1 MRAYHPR
8 VQVFNTLGRRK
19 EELIPRRDGE
29 IGIYACGATV
39 QSAPHLGH
47 GRMAVVFDVIRR
59 YLEWR
64 GFRVTFV
71 TNITDIEDKIIA
83 QANRRGITPAE
94 VAEEATAQF
103 LDGYRRLG
111 VRDPDHMPRATDHV
125 ASMIDLV
132 ARLVAAGHAYA
143 ADGDV
148 YFAVRSFPDYGK
160 LSGRN
165 LDDLLA
171 GARVEPGEQKRD
183 PLDFAL
189 WKAAKPGEPSWPS
202 PWGPGRPG
210 WHIECS
216 VMAARY
222 LGSGFDIHG
231 GGQDLIFPHHEN
243 EIAQSEAV
251 DGALF
256 ARYWLHNGLLNLS
269 GEKMAKSTGL
279 VVGLLDA
286 LERYPAVAVRLFY
299 LRSRYREP
307 FDFTEEGIED
317 AIAQLDRLW
326 AFRRRAGDPTG
337 SEPDPGTLTGFRE
350 AMDDDFNTAGALGVL
365 FEAVRAGNRRLDAG
379 EDAAAIAAAYD
390 EVVAVLGIAEPAAG
404 LGDLGEELVALG
416 DRFGVPAGDGPE
428 PVLEGLIA
436 RREAARSARDW
447 ATADAIRDAL
457 EAAGVVVE
465 DTADGARW
473 HRG

>member
-1 MRAYHPR
+1 
-8 VQVFNTLGRRK
+8 
-19 EELIPRRDGE
+19 
-29 IGIYACGATV
+29 
-39 QSAPHLGH
+39 
-47 GRMAVVFDVIRR
+47 
-59 YLEWR
+59 
-64 GFRVTFV
+64 
-71 TNITDIEDKIIA
+71 
-83 QANRRGITPAE
+83 
-94 VAEEATAQF
+94 
-103 LDGYRRLG
+103 
-111 VRDPDHMPRATDHV
+111 
-125 ASMIDLV
+125 
-132 ARLVAAGHAYA
+132 
-143 ADGDV
+143 
-148 YFAVRSFPDYGK
+148 
-160 LSGRN
+160 
-165 LDDLLA
+165 
-171 GARVEPGEQKRD
+171 
-183 PLDFAL
+183 
-189 WKAAKPGEPSWPS
+189 
-202 PWGPGRPG
+202 
-210 WHIECS
+210 
-216 VMAARY
+216 
-222 LGSGFDIHG
+222 
-231 GGQDLIFPHHEN
+231 
-243 EIAQSEAV
+243 
-251 DGALF
+251 
-256 ARYWLHNGLLNLS
+256 
-269 GEKMAKSTGL
+269 
-279 VVGLLDA
+279 
-286 LERYPAVAVRLFY
+286 VAVRLFY

-390 EVVAVLGIAEPAAG
+390 EVVTVLGIAEPAAG
-404 LGDLGEELVALG
+404 LDDLGEELVALG